1 MLKSKQGR
9 KRYLKIT
16 KSERTYFMDGS
27 KYEIC
32 KNFLVNFLEMTKE
45 LDLEYIFD
53 RLDEQVHATLIHLIW
68 STLLKYND
76 IVMIVGSFHQWRILE
91 VV

>member
-1 MLKSKQGR
+1 
-9 KRYLKIT
+9 
-16 KSERTYFMDGS
+16 MDGS

-32 KNFLVNFLEMTKE
+32 KNFLDNFLEMTKE
-45 LDLEYIFD
+45 LELEYIFD
-53 RLDEQVHATLIHLIW
+53 RLDEQVYATLIHLIW